1 MEKIAVETARA
12 CKIVNRMSEYVKKDD
27 AARSLLDVNQVVEY
41 VVGLAA
47 AGMHPSAS
55 DPVEPTLELAPSL
68 PPVPANRV
76 QIEQVLVNLV
86 RNVLEAMADRSADRR
101 RLIIRTS
108 SADGHVRV
116 CVTDSGNG
124 IALDQMPR
132 LFEPFF
138 STKHQG
144 TGLGLS
150 ISKLIVEAHGGKLTV
165 ESTVGVGTTFSLTL
179 SAADDGTDA

>member
-1 MEKIAVETARA
+1 
-12 CKIVNRMSEYVKKDD
+12 MSEYVKKDD
-27 AARSLLDVNQVVEY
+27 QARSPLDVNQVVEY

-55 DPVEPTLELAPSL
+55 TPVEPTLELAPSL

-76 QIEQVLVNLV
+76 QIEQVLLNLV
-86 RNVLEAMADRSADRR
+86 RNALEAMAEQSADRR

-108 SADGHVRV
+108 SADGQVRV
-116 CVTDSGNG
+116 CVSDSGKG
-124 IALDQMPR
+124 IAADQMAH

-138 STKHQG
+138 STRREG

-150 ISKLIVEAHGGKLTV
+150 ISKSIVEAHGGKLTV

-179 SAADDGTDA
+179 PAADDGTDA